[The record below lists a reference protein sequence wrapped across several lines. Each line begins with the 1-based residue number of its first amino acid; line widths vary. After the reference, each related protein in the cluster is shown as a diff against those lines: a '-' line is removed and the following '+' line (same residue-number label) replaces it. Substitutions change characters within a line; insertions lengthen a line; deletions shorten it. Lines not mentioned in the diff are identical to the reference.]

1 VTGDVL
7 ILGGPPGA
15 GKTTVAAILASGAP
29 RPTVHLETDH
39 FFRAIRT
46 GFVLPY
52 LPEAEPQNQV
62 VMRAVVASVAA
73 FAAGGY
79 DVIVEG
85 IIGPWFLPHFDAL
98 AGVRI
103 DFVVLYPSLEVTL
116 ARAASRAA
124 GKHLRDPAPISGLH
138 AAFGA
143 FAAPPASVAP
153 PASAASAA
161 SPTSASSFA
170 LPGARNTIDTSGE
183 EPSLTASRVRRGLAT
198 TRFRLH
204 APGQPPD
211 PLGETGE

>member
-1 VTGDVL
+1 MTGDVL

-143 FAAPPASVAP
+143 FAPPP
-153 PASAASAA
+153 ASAA